1 MRRSAIVRL
10 ATTLNGFRTALRQ
23 SKSGVIIACFH
34 TTFTAATEN
43 EPTTHS
49 DGSDTMRK
57 WLVFGS
63 LCACLLP
70 ANALAW
76 WDEGHMQIAGG
87 GL

>member
-1 MRRSAIVRL
+1 
-10 ATTLNGFRTALRQ
+10 
-23 SKSGVIIACFH
+23 
-34 TTFTAATEN
+34 
-43 EPTTHS
+43 
-49 DGSDTMRK
+49 MRK